1 MSPTCEARELPS
13 APARIR
19 NLHSIKLLY
28 FSRPDRRD
36 ANARA
41 DAAADFRRPTRLRGG
56 NVGGAS
62 PSSDA
67 SDGGADEY
75 WEARSEGWIASIA
88 AFK

>member
-1 MSPTCEARELPS
+1 MMFHKTT
-13 APARIR
+13 
-19 NLHSIKLLY
+19 Y

-41 DAAADFRRPTRLRGG
+41 DAAADLRRPTRLRGG
-56 NVGGAS
+56 KEGGAS

-67 SDGGADEY
+67 SEGGADEY
-75 WEARSEGWIASIA
+75 WDARSEGWTASIA